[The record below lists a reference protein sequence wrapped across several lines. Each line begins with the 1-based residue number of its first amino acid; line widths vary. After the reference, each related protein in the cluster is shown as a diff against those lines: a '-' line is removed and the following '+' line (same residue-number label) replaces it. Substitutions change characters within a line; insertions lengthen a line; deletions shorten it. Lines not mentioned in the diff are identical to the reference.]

1 MTGPFRRGSIN
12 EQEVN
17 ISMVKPLVLSLVSSH
32 KYDSLFTCSFLPDWY
47 CVVPG
52 QHGLSRRTWRRTRF
66 WRSWS
71 RRAQSSLA
79 KDCSEHLKI
88 LKINL
93 GFVSLLDYEGGLLDR
108 ILWKMVQQRSFCAS
122 KIIRLMF
129 VIVFISFWI
138 YCTNQIVG
146 KNIGIVA
153 QQWCLLV
160 FLNLLWLSRET
171 RLNLFILQNSE
182 NIVLNYG
189 PSADC

>member
-1 MTGPFRRGSIN
+1 MIPFLPFHFCLIDIALSQGSMVWVGGLEGERGSGEADQGEHN
-12 EQEVN
+12 
-17 ISMVKPLVLSLVSSH
+17 LA
-32 KYDSLFTCSFLPDWY
+32 LPRI
-47 CVVPG
+47 V
-52 QHGLSRRTWRRTRF
+52 
-66 WRSWS
+66 
-71 RRAQSSLA
+71 QSGP
-79 KDCSEHLKI
+79 EHLNI

-129 VIVFISFWI
+129 VIVFISFSI
-138 YCTNQIVG
+138 YCTNQIVA

-153 QQWCLLV
+153 QQWWTLCKSHLLV

>member
-1 MTGPFRRGSIN
+1 MTGSPFDRFNKWAGSKYIHGKTIG
-12 EQEVN
+12 N
-17 ISMVKPLVLSLVSSH
+17 IIGIFSQIWFPFYFIL
-32 KYDSLFTCSFLPDWY
+32 FLPDWY

-71 RRAQSSLA
+71 RRAQSS
-79 KDCSEHLKI
+79 SRIVQRGPEHLKI
-88 LKINL
+88 LMINL

-129 VIVFISFWI
+129 VIVFISFSI

-146 KNIGIVA
+146 KNIRIVA
-153 QQWCLLV
+153 QQWWTQCWFFSIYCDSHVKL
-160 FLNLLWLSRET
+160 
-171 RLNLFILQNSE
+171 
-182 NIVLNYG
+182 G
-189 PSADC
+189 

>member
-1 MTGPFRRGSIN
+1 
-12 EQEVN
+12 
-17 ISMVKPLVLSLVSSH
+17 MVKPLVLSLVSSH

-129 VIVFISFWI
+129 VIVFISFSI